1 MFFMHQIKNFFPLRL
16 RGVKEVNIVTV
27 VSYALKYYKMR
38 VAGITL
44 RTELKSHPDYPSL
57 LSVCDT
63 FDSLEVEYRAVK
75 TNTESLQKIDHPFL
89 SFLSIGRGLYVFV
102 LSVNSREVS
111 YTTGDDRIKIVSL
124 NEFSAGWSGT
134 AVFIHKPAK
143 GTVSGK
149 IREYQKNYQSEKFNR
164 LLPGLLLIIFFC
176 VLLYRVL
183 FNTGALH
190 FIPPGMIVLSATKSL
205 GLFFSLMLYSI
216 ELNAGVGRLLYRFCH
231 LGPKMNCH
239 SVLNSKVSTLWS
251 EYGLAEAGIS
261 YFTVGLWFISGS
273 KVEGYNAL
281 FFLALL
287 SLPVI
292 LFSLLYQLLVI
303 GKGCPLCLCVQF
315 ILIIEAVLVMSVDTF
330 PVRVSMNAVAEAL
343 LVFTTAGII
352 LLMLKLYLIQGK
364 VHYQDKLRLLQIR
377 RNTDAF
383 SALLYSGKKVSASNE
398 IYPIRFEGRGEGPH
412 VCAYLSMNCHSCKG
426 LVRKL
431 LHLKR
436 RSGNTS
442 LQFVFSSMENPAG
455 HILFYCLYYY
465 AREGMLEAFEK
476 LINNWYAENKLP
488 GGMDM
493 DAISYTESTALKVQN
508 INSKEFMR
516 SGITKVPV
524 VCVNGFVIPDIYAVE
539 DLPYLLDKI
548 KCEAETIINGK

>member
-1 MFFMHQIKNFFPLRL
+1 MSDPVFFFKQTGCCVLFAEQMFFTHQIKSFFPLRL
-16 RGVKEVNIVTV
+16 QGAKEVNIVTV

-38 VAGITL
+38 VAGVTL

-75 TNTESLQKIDHPFL
+75 TNIESLQKIDHPFL

-111 YTTGDDRIKIVSL
+111 YTTGDGRIKIVSL
-124 NEFSAGWSGT
+124 NEFSAGWSGA

-190 FIPPGMIVLSATKSL
+190 FMPPGMIVLSATKSL
-205 GLFFSLMLYSI
+205 GLFFSLMLYRI
-216 ELNAGVGRLLYRFCH
+216 ELNAGIGRLLYRFCH
-231 LGPKMNCH
+231 LGPKINCH

-261 YFTVGLWFISGS
+261 YF
-273 KVEGYNAL
+273 Y
-281 FFLALL
+281 
-287 SLPVI
+287 
-292 LFSLLYQLLVI
+292 
-303 GKGCPLCLCVQF
+303 
-315 ILIIEAVLVMSVDTF
+315 
-330 PVRVSMNAVAEAL
+330 
-343 LVFTTAGII
+343 
-352 LLMLKLYLIQGK
+352 
-364 VHYQDKLRLLQIR
+364 
-377 RNTDAF
+377 
-383 SALLYSGKKVSASNE
+383 
-398 IYPIRFEGRGEGPH
+398 
-412 VCAYLSMNCHSCKG
+412 
-426 LVRKL
+426 
-431 LHLKR
+431 KR

-455 HILFYCLYYY
+455 HILFFCLYYY

-524 VCVNGFVIPDIYAVE
+524 VCVNGFVLPDIYAVE